1 MRSLPASLV
10 LSLSASLLLAACGG
24 SGDPEG
30 ATDEEAGPN
39 HAGAASESSS
49 AVAPIEYQ
57 IEGTSGPIVLDRY
70 DGPGSSG
77 VVVLFHQGG
86 GSARGEYAFLVP
98 RLLELGFDVVTPDLP
113 GGGDRFGEANR
124 TLARTPEAEGFGY
137 CDALPDVTAV
147 LRDAAAWKPDQ
158 PLIAWGSSYSG
169 ALVLH
174 AAVQS
179 GSPEIARVL
188 AFSPASGEP
197 MAGCAAD
204 DVADRLT
211 LPVLVVRPE
220 SEAAIPTVQAQLER
234 FAIAGHQTLVA
245 VPGAHGSSTLNA
257 ERVEGDVEHVWEVV
271 RGFLMER

>member
-1 MRSLPASLV
+1 MRSKPASLV
-10 LSLSASLLLAACGG
+10 LSLSASLLLAACGA
-24 SGDPEG
+24 SDDPEV
-30 ATDEEAGPN
+30 AANEADPN
-39 HAGAASESSS
+39 LAGAVGESSS
-49 AVAPIEYQ
+49 PVAPIEHQ

-86 GSARGEYAFLVP
+86 GSGRGEYAFLVP
-98 RLLELGFDVVTPDLP
+98 RLIELGFDVVTPDLP
-113 GGGDRFGEANR
+113 GGGDRFGEPNR
-124 TLARTPEAEGFGY
+124 TLAGTPEPDGFGY

-147 LRDAAAWKPDQ
+147 LRDAAMWKPDQ
-158 PLIAWGSSYSG
+158 PLTAWGSSYSG

-179 GSPEIARVL
+179 GSPEIDRVL

-204 DVADRLT
+204 DVADQLS

-245 VPGAHGSSTLNA
+245 VPGAHGSSTLNP

-271 RGFLMER
+271 RGFLTER